1 MAFTG
6 IERKPFRSTVSVREW
21 KNEVGGVRR
30 AQILRVVIRSLS
42 LFYVKWKSSGASYL
56 ARE

>member
-6 IERKPFRSTVSVREW
+6 IERKPVWSIVSVREW

-30 AQILRVVIRSLS
+30 AQILRAVIRSLS
-42 LFYVKWKSSGASYL
+42 LFYVKWKSSGAS
-56 ARE
+56 